1 MSLQHPFE
9 PEALDPDTAASGP
22 VTPGTHFR
30 QGDVLLLAIDPDA
43 LPEEVRTVPRKGG
56 RVKAGGIA

>member
-30 QGDVLLLAIDPDA
+30 QGDVLLLAPC
-43 LPEEVRTVPRKGG
+43 RRRSG
-56 RVKAGGIA
+56 RCRARAAA